1 MKLINIVLSLQKHA
15 SVVVVLMLLFSTVLA
30 DADFR
35 PVFNPTLST
44 LRANGPI
51 KIDGELGDAGWRGV
65 GHATNFVER
74 FPGENTKPEVR
85 TDAYITYD
93 DNYLYV
99 GFVCY
104 DDPADIRATMIQ
116 RDQFNGDDMVGVLI
130 DTYGEASWAYELYVN
145 PYGVQKDML
154 WTMVGGEDD
163 GFDLIWESAAQIT
176 DSGYQ
181 VEIAVPFASMRFP
194 NREEQSWR
202 VEFWR
207 NRPRDSRYQYSWGA
221 NDRDEQCFACK
232 WGTVNGIKNVYPGK
246 GFEILPTVVG
256 RQSGYRLP
264 RSAEAPF
271 ENEDPDAEL
280 SLGGKYSISSSMTVE
295 GYYNPDF
302 SQVEA
307 DAAQIDVNSTI
318 ALLFP
323 ERRPFFQEGADL
335 FRTYFNSFY
344 TRTVWNPEYAA
355 KFTGRTERN
364 GIGFMTALDENS
376 PYTSPFEEEG
386 RLIDAGKS
394 YVNVLRGQ
402 RTFGNGSQA
411 GFMLTDR
418 RFEDGGSGSV
428 VSLDGRIRLSRTL
441 SIIGQLVGT
450 HTEEPDHFNPFLD
463 SLLSVT
469 PDTLDQQ
476 VRDSV
481 MDAREWFDHD
491 KYTAELDGET
501 FYGHAFIAELR
512 RFGRN
517 WSFIWDY
524 NEVAPSYRTQTGYD
538 PWNNQ
543 RNSFIFG
550 QYTFYPTGS
559 IFERISPQINVDGR
573 WNFDGTRKWR
583 HATVSLNSNL
593 RVAQTSSGLNYE
605 RGEELWGGIQYD
617 GLWAVRFY
625 ANSRL
630 NDQLGLGFNIS
641 VGKNP
646 ALSVD
651 VPGDEVSAFV
661 FVDLKPLDR
670 LTIESNV
677 RQIKST
683 DVEDATEL
691 FRQFIGRVRFQYQM
705 NPRLSLRMVVQHN
718 DLKLKYRFT
727 GAGDLH
733 VKDLPVYE
741 SKGWD
746 IDPLVTYRINPFS
759 VFYVGST
766 HDYHDLN
773 NDPAASSKWSMT
785 ERHFFMKLQY
795 LFQI

>member
-1 MKLINIVLSLQKHA
+1 
-15 SVVVVLMLLFSTVLA
+15 
-30 DADFR
+30 
-35 PVFNPTLST
+35 
-44 LRANGPI
+44 
-51 KIDGELGDAGWRGV
+51 
-65 GHATNFVER
+65 
-74 FPGENTKPEVR
+74 
-85 TDAYITYD
+85 
-93 DNYLYV
+93 
-99 GFVCY
+99 
-104 DDPADIRATMIQ
+104 
-116 RDQFNGDDMVGVLI
+116 
-130 DTYGEASWAYELYVN
+130 
-145 PYGVQKDML
+145 
-154 WTMVGGEDD
+154 
-163 GFDLIWESAAQIT
+163 
-176 DSGYQ
+176 

-232 WGTVNGIKNVYPGK
+232 WGTVNGIRNVYPGR

-256 RQSGYRLP
+256 RQSGYRLA
-264 RSAEAPF
+264 RSAEVPF

-318 ALLFP
+318 ELLFP

-344 TRTVWNPEYAA
+344 TRTVWNPQYAA

-364 GIGFMTALDENS
+364 SIGFMTALDENS
-376 PYTSPFEEEG
+376 PYTAPFEEEG
-386 RLIDAGKS
+386 TLMDAGKS

-418 RFEDGGSGSV
+418 RFEGGGSGSI

-441 SIIGQLVGT
+441 SIIGQLVGA

-463 SLLSVT
+463 SLLSAT
-469 PDTLDQQ
+469 PDTLDQHI
-476 VRDSV
+476 RDSV

-491 KYTAELDGET
+491 KYTAALDGES
-501 FYGHAFIAELR
+501 FYGHALITELR

-583 HATVSLNSNL
+583 HATVSLNSSL
-593 RVAQTSSGLNYE
+593 RVAQAFGGLDYE

-617 GLWAVRFY
+617 GLWTVRFY
-625 ANSRL
+625 TDSRL
-630 NDQLGLGFNIS
+630 NDQLGFGFNIS
-641 VGKNP
+641 AGKNP
-646 ALSVD
+646 ALSAD
-651 VPGDEVSAFV
+651 VLGDEMSASAFA
-661 FVDLKPLDR
+661 DLKPLDR
-670 LTIESNV
+670 LTIESNI

-683 DVEDATEL
+683 DVEDGTEL
-691 FRQFIGRVRFQYQM
+691 FRQFIGRIRLQFQM
-705 NPRLSLRMVVQHN
+705 NPRLSLRMVVQYN
-718 DLKLKYRFT
+718 DLKLKYRFH
-727 GAGDLH
+727 GAENWH

-741 SKGWD
+741 SKRWD

-759 VFYVGST
+759 VFYIGST

-773 NDPAASSKWSMT
+773 NDPTASSKWGMT